1 MHWRYCALVVGAVL
15 VAGCGGAGQ
24 ATQGTVQGTFEQAGG
39 PAIIVNGKTETPV
52 SPLPGIVTFT
62 GAGGQKFSVSVGKT
76 GKFSTRLPAGSYAV
90 SGASGPGRSVP
101 LTALVR
107 AGETSRIV
115 VVCVAS

>member
-1 MHWRYCALVVGAVL
+1 MHWRYGVVVGAL
-15 VAGCGGAGQ
+15 LMAGCGGAVPG
-24 ATQGTVQGTFEQAGG
+24 TGTVQGTFEQAGG
-39 PAIIVNGKTETPV
+39 PAIIVNGKAETPV

-62 GAGGQKFSVSVGKT
+62 GESGQKFSVSVGNS

-90 SGASGPGRSVP
+90 SGASGPGSSVP
-101 LTALVR
+101 LTARVR